1 MAFCYT
7 QIAFFQNLADHTAF
21 FKSLSLIFTVCYTQN
36 ALSMVLADL
45 RVAPAEA

>member
-21 FKSLSLIFTVCYTQN
+21 FKSLSLIFTVCYNRMQFE
-36 ALSMVLADL
+36 SVLADL
-45 RVAPAEA
+45 RVAPAGS